1 MSEVTEQPTNAGR
14 MPDGTFAKGSSH
26 NPKGKAK
33 GTRNLATRALESLLD
48 GEGEQITRKC
58 IELAKNGDLTAI
70 RLVMDRT
77 IAPRKDRPTPFEMPE
92 IKSAEDT
99 AGAICSVLNEVA
111 AGSMTA
117 SEGDAIVKIIGA
129 YASNL
134 EIGNIQKRLE
144 ALESRDER

>member
-1 MSEVTEQPTNAGR
+1 MINAEEVRNNGRNADGR
-14 MPDGTFAKGSSH
+14 FAAG
-26 NPKGKAK
+26 NPGRPKNC
-33 GTRNLATRALESLLD
+33 RNIATRVLEELLD
-48 GEGEQITRKC
+48 GESEAISRKC
-58 IELAKNGDLTAI
+58 IELAKAGDMTAI
-70 RLVMDRT
+70 RLLMDRT
-77 IAPRKDRPTPFEMPE
+77 IAPRKDRPTPFDMPE